1 MIKPI
6 RKIAFPLFILW
17 VLLIF
22 FFYGENFSFSG
33 TWDNFVGDELLGGGI
48 FIFFC
53 FLIGNRFFQFLCLS
67 YSSVMEEVLFSAG
80 LGAGIIYLSIFI
92 LGLLQAFYPST
103 LGSLFVF
110 LLILALS
117 NWKNLERLRDKI
129 KNYQPYFSFIEV
141 VLFSL
146 LSGFILLALFNTL
159 TPPFYRDALI
169 HHLALP
175 KWYLRHYRI
184 EDIPFAIFSY
194 YPPFM
199 EMLYTGALF
208 FRSDILAQLLHYLFY
223 FGCLFLTFILAN
235 KFLSR
240 ALSLLTVLLF
250 GSLPVVFRIASVAYS
265 DFGLTFFAL
274 EGSLALFYW
283 INTKELKWFYLSAV
297 MVGLTVSCKYNG
309 LIIFLFFGA
318 TILVI
323 MARWKVPG
331 KSLLKN
337 AFFFLLIVFLIN
349 SLWLGKNLR
358 YTGNPIF
365 PLGGKIFNKNP
376 EQPQTLLSS
385 FEIRKLIYGE
395 DLKDQIFLPWNL
407 AVKTKTK
414 SRQELDGVINPIFL
428 VFLPIFFFL
437 PAKPAEIKWIAFFCL
452 FYFLFFWASGEIRL
466 RYLMPIYPFLSF
478 LTIYSVN
485 NWHSKW
491 KKSGGWFIIGLSLVL
506 NLYWV
511 LSYTVTV
518 NPINFLLG
526 KESRTA
532 FLTRHL
538 PSYPVFEYINRHLP
552 PTSRIMFLYGG
563 NFGNDGYYLNR
574 DYVFGAWDL
583 AAPIKD
589 IIQNSSRP
597 EEVYQKLVRMNIS
610 HLLINWKL
618 LKMDFSSSLAQE
630 KILLFQHFS
639 QKYLYLEF
647 KKGGSFLYRL
657 K

>member
-1 MIKPI
+1 
-6 RKIAFPLFILW
+6 
-17 VLLIF
+17 
-22 FFYGENFSFSG
+22 
-33 TWDNFVGDELLGGGI
+33 
-48 FIFFC
+48 
-53 FLIGNRFFQFLCLS
+53 
-67 YSSVMEEVLFSAG
+67 
-80 LGAGIIYLSIFI
+80 
-92 LGLLQAFYPST
+92 
-103 LGSLFVF
+103 
-110 LLILALS
+110 
-117 NWKNLERLRDKI
+117 
-129 KNYQPYFSFIEV
+129 
-141 VLFSL
+141 
-146 LSGFILLALFNTL
+146 
-159 TPPFYRDALI
+159 
-169 HHLALP
+169 
-175 KWYLRHYRI
+175 
-184 EDIPFAIFSY
+184 
-194 YPPFM
+194 
-199 EMLYTGALF
+199 
-208 FRSDILAQLLHYLFY
+208 
-223 FGCLFLTFILAN
+223 
-235 KFLSR
+235 
-240 ALSLLTVLLF
+240 
-250 GSLPVVFRIASVAYS
+250 
-265 DFGLTFFAL
+265 
-274 EGSLALFYW
+274 
-283 INTKELKWFYLSAV
+283 
-297 MVGLTVSCKYNG
+297 
-309 LIIFLFFGA
+309 
-318 TILVI
+318 
-323 MARWKVPG
+323 
-331 KSLLKN
+331 
-337 AFFFLLIVFLIN
+337 LIN

-583 AAPIKD
+583 ASPIKD